1 MNKEKN
7 EKAYAIIATGG
18 KQYCVRE
25 GDTVEVEL
33 LDIEQ
38 GAQVELPV
46 LFFNDGSKATVGSP
60 SVDGV
65 FCVAEFMDT
74 TKGPKIS
81 SVKYKRSHHQ
91 YRKFGHRQSYSL
103 LKIKTI
109 GNKKKETSKK
119 H

>member
-1 MNKEKN
+1 MNKDKN
-7 EKAYAIIATGG
+7 EKAYAIIASGG

-46 LFFNDGSKATVGSP
+46 LFFNDGEKATVGAP
-60 SVDGV
+60 SVNGI
-65 FCVAEFMDT
+65 FCVAEFLDT

-91 YRKFGHRQSYSL
+91 YRKFGHRQHYSL
-103 LKIKTI
+103 LKIKSI
-109 GNKKKETSKK
+109 GDKKEHHKK

>member
-7 EKAYAIIATGG
+7 DKAYAIIASGG

-33 LDIEQ
+33 LDLEKGGQI
-38 GAQVELPV
+38 ELPV
-46 LFFNDGSKATVGSP
+46 LFFSDGSKATVGAP
-60 SVDGV
+60 SVADIH
-65 FCVAEFMDT
+65 CVAEFLDT

-91 YRKFGHRQSYSL
+91 YRKFGHRQQYSL

-109 GNKKKETSKK
+109 GDKKESSKK

>member
-1 MNKEKN
+1 MNKDKN
-7 EKAYAIIATGG
+7 EKAYAIIASGG
-18 KQYCVRE
+18 KQYFVRE

-38 GAQVELPV
+38 GAQVEFPV
-46 LFFNDGSKATVGSP
+46 LFFNDGSKATVGAP
-60 SVDGV
+60 SVSGI
-65 FCVAEFMDT
+65 FCVAEFLDT

-91 YRKFGHRQSYSL
+91 YRKFGHRQQYSL

-109 GNKKKETSKK
+109 GDKKETSKK